1 MPVRRPLLTRHH
13 WKRRETR
20 ARRRWRRQYSARR
33 QDRRRRKQKRR
44 KMKRWKWWAS
54 CSSYCYKYLTVFCI
68 VCLHVTKKMGCEGVI
83 KIVPYSNELLLLPI
97 IRGIGCRA
105 VTFNFLLC
113 HFDVVVCTCVRPL
126 QYWIKL
132 VNIIIRYICLEILI
146 VQILTGFVTLVSWN
160 HFALLPCWVA
170 GCHTCIPFFPV
181 CNMFTCHQWHS
192 SSLWYIFCSV
202 DC

>member
-105 VTFNFLLC
+105 ITFNFLLC
-113 HFDVVVCTCVRPL
+113 HCDVVVCTCVRL
-126 QYWIKL
+126 SHFFCHNWTYL
-132 VNIIIRYICLEILI
+132 SDIIAVLYI
-146 VQILTGFVTLVSWN
+146 TLV
-160 HFALLPCWVA
+160 LDI
-170 GCHTCIPFFPV
+170 CIAPHSELN
-181 CNMFTCHQWHS
+181 CNIE
-192 SSLWYIFCSV
+192 LN
-202 DC
+202 